1 MSTLAIL
8 QSERAHLL
16 QLISDRETT
25 PEENLKSLE
34 AEVVN
39 MGARH
44 ISTLNTVVFG
54 PIRYALSS
62 AFNSE
67 IVLSM
72 PDGLLDPSE
81 FLARGKNV
89 YIPVQVN
96 VETNVDLSVEDE
108 DDEER
113 TLEDVVTDELNLI
126 ASKYSVLS
134 VPGRFVHSEM
144 AEFEDEE
151 DGEEPHKPSYN
162 FISYFE
168 ADKEVFPFPVHE
180 GAPRWL
186 ATAMNDVEIEE
197 VEKPDPAIAARAEA
211 EAAAALKAAEEKRL
225 EEEKRAAEANKIA
238 KNEEAAKLAAE
249 ATAAKSTPVS
259 NPDSAPAL
267 TAFVDP
273 AAVNN
278 VQGGVA
284 AKETAS
290 KPNAKPQ
297 TADASKK

>member
-1 MSTLAIL
+1 MSTIAIL

-25 PEENLKSLE
+25 PEENLNNLE
-34 AEVVN
+34 AEVVS

-67 IVLSM
+67 IILGM

-96 VETNVDLSVEDE
+96 VETNVDLSVED

-151 DGEEPHKPSYN
+151 DREEPHKHSYN

-168 ADKEVFPFPVHE
+168 TDKEVFPFPVHE
-180 GAPRWL
+180 AAPRWL

-197 VEKPDPAIAARAEA
+197 VKKPDTAVVEA
-211 EAAAALKAAEEKRL
+211 DAAAASALKAAEEKRL
-225 EEEKRAAEANKIA
+225 EEEKRAAEAAKIA
-238 KNEEAAKLAAE
+238 KDEEAKLTAE
-249 ATAAKSTPVS
+249 ATAADAKSTTAPNLGS
-259 NPDSAPAL
+259 ASAP
-267 TAFVDP
+267 TAAVDTT
-273 AAVNN
+273 AVNN

-284 AKETAS
+284 AKETAT

-297 TADASKK
+297 TADANKK